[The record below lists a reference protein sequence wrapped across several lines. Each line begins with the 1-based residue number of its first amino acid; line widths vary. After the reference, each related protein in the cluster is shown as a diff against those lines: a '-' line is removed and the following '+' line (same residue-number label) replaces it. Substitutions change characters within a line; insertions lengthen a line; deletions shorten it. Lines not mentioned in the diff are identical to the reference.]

1 MHDLPLLVAEMPI
14 GRMAAITV
22 WRGNVALSLR
32 PVIAEMPVNPA
43 VAELGRERPG
53 NERSGA
59 GFVAPLPVS
68 ALSPAI

>member
-22 WRGNVALSLR
+22 WRGNTALSLR
-32 PVIAEMPVNPA
+32 PVIAEMPINPT
-43 VAELGRERPG
+43 VAELGRER
-53 NERSGA
+53 SA
-59 GFVAPLPVS
+59 GLAAPLPVS